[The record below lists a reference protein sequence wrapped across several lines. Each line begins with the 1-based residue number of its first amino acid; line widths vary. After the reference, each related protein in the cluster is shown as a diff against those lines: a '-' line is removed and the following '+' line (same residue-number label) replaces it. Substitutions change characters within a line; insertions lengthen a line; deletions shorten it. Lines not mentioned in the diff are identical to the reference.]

1 MTKITQMS
9 QPLAINVP
17 RTYSARTDSHTPEI
31 INIVCKLP
39 FELDVLGNLL
49 RRVFPDADIRC
60 FKDASEWDATSNCDT
75 SKEILLYSL
84 GDDEISDDAV
94 KSELRQFI
102 SDAGTRRVIVTSH
115 SNDTMS
121 VFEAIEC
128 GAAGFIPAN
137 AGLDELLEAIS
148 ADFAKC
154 VVIPR
159 ASLEALRAEMPE
171 TTPQNPGLERFFT
184 ERQLDVARALQR
196 GDANKIIAYDL
207 GVCESTVKVHIR
219 NIMRKLSATN
229 RTQAAYKLNQLANG
243 DPDIERNLINV

>member
-1 MTKITQMS
+1 MTKISKMS

-17 RTYSARTDSHTPEI
+17 RSTSARTNSHVPGI
-31 INIVCKLP
+31 ISIVCELP

-49 RRVFPDADIRC
+49 RRVFPEADIRC
-60 FKDASEWDATSNCDT
+60 FKTAAEWDDAPDCDT
-75 SKEILLYSL
+75 SQEILLYSL
-84 GDDEISDDAV
+84 GDNQISDNAV
-94 KSELRQFI
+94 KAELRKFI

-159 ASLEALRAEMPE
+159 ASLEALRAEMPV
-171 TTPQNPGLERFFT
+171 TAPQNPGLERFFT

-229 RTQAAYKLNQLANG
+229 RTQTAYKLNQLANG
-243 DPDIERNLINV
+243 DPELEKNLNDA